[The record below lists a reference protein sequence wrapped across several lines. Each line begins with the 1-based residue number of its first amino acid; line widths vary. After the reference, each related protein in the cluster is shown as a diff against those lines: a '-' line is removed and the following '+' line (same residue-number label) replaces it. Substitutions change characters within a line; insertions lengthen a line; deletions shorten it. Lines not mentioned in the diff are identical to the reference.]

1 VLASLD
7 WQRGQPLLAG
17 ICLNGGECRVMQ
29 RGQLTSIIT
38 ILVVIILA
46 IYLDIPNT
54 PGIPGSD
61 HKIQT
66 RLGLDLVGGVQ
77 ALLEADLPAEQAV
90 DAQAMQTARS
100 IVENRVNGLGVTE
113 ALVQQAGDR
122 RIVVEIPGSQDP
134 EEALA
139 TLKQTGLLEFVD
151 FTSVTPQE
159 AFALV
164 GTKIQTDFAQ
174 TSTVQPTQTLTSTQT
189 TQVFNTVMTGAAL
202 KTVSVT
208 SNQLTNEPEVA
219 FTLTP
224 EGSKTFGDFTSAH
237 VNQVLAIVLD
247 KEVISTPTI
256 NEPIT
261 DGQGVIQ
268 GNFTVDSAN
277 ALAVQ
282 LRYGSLPIPLKVVES
297 RTVGPTLGQDSL
309 RKSMLAGAIGF
320 SIVILFMGLY
330 YRLPGF
336 IAIFAILVYALVA
349 YALFRAIPVTL
360 TLPGIAGFLLSTGS
374 ALDANILT
382 FERMKEE
389 LRAGQT
395 LRQAIKLGWERAWP
409 SIRDSNIATLLTC
422 LVLYFFGSTFGAT
435 IVKGFSLTLGFGVL
449 VSLFTA
455 LMVTRTV
462 MGVVLEYFKPTNF
475 ARWFGI

>member
-1 VLASLD
+1 
-7 WQRGQPLLAG
+7 
-17 ICLNGGECRVMQ
+17 MQ

-61 HKIQT
+61 HKVQT

-77 ALLEADLPAEQAV
+77 ALLEADLPAEQV
-90 DAQAMQTARS
+90 IEPQAMQTARS

-151 FTSVTPQE
+151 FSSLAPQE
-159 AFALV
+159 AIALV
-164 GTKIQTDFAQ
+164 GTKIETDFAQ
-174 TSTVQPTQTLTSTQT
+174 TSTLQPTQTLTSTQT
-189 TQVFNTVMTGAAL
+189 TQVFHTVMTGAEL
-202 KTVSVT
+202 KTVAVS
-208 SNQLTNEPEVA
+208 SSQLNEPEVA
-219 FTLTP
+219 FTLTS
-224 EGSKTFGDFTSAH
+224 EGAKTFSDFTTAH

-268 GNFTVDSAN
+268 GNFTVESAN

-309 RKSMLAGAIGF
+309 QKSLLAGVIGF
-320 SIVILFMGLY
+320 TVVILFMGLY

-336 IAIFAILVYALVA
+336 VAIFAILVYALVA

-395 LRQAIKLGWERAWP
+395 LRQAVKLGWERAWP

-422 LVLYFFGSTFGAT
+422 LVLYFFGSTYGAT

-455 LMVTRTV
+455 LIVTRIIL
-462 MGVVLEYFKPTNF
+462 GLVLEYFKPTNH